1 MHWKWGQRS
10 GIGTNANLDIN
21 KTANVRTLNWAWID
35 EVDMPTNSF
44 KYIVYTD
51 TMYMEYILIYGI
63 FICIWNNL
71 DSKNVLENIWNYIAR
86 MRGEQ
91 ERTVSAF
98 VFIYNCMKLHNQWL
112 AYDFFDYIATFFG
125 LLIWLLIFWVKNLTF
140 FHIWP
145 FC

>member
-1 MHWKWGQRS
+1 MYIHAYMY
-10 GIGTNANLDIN
+10 TNNLIN
-21 KTANVRTLNWAWID
+21 EFFKFTFLLYSSLLGVLSFY
-35 EVDMPTNSF
+35 TNFSF
-44 KYIVYTD
+44 FSII
-51 TMYMEYILIYGI
+51 YMEYILIYGL